1 MGSHEDT
8 VNTLEVELGQV
19 ERGFR
24 SLTADQWAT
33 PTKLRPLDET
43 KPHWTLSSW
52 PGTST
57 SRSA

>member
-33 PTKLRPLDET
+33 PTKRRPGRGPEHPDPRL
-43 KPHWTLSSW
+43 PLI
-52 PGTST
+52 G
-57 SRSA
+57 